1 MPENMRTGARTGAI
15 VRPAR
20 GTKARQ
26 DRTAVARNMMAEAK
40 YINLV
45 VSLVEAPLVLCGAW
59 SSTFQVNNYLNIDRA
74 AA

>member
-45 VSLVEAPLVLCGAW
+45 VSLVEAPLSSLPAERGA
-59 SSTFQVNNYLNIDRA
+59 QL
-74 AA
+74 

>member
-45 VSLVEAPLVLCGAW
+45 VSLVEALLVLRSVAQH
-59 SSTFQVNNYLNIDRA
+59 SAEVNIFL
-74 AA
+74 

>member
-45 VSLVEAPLVLCGAW
+45 VSLVEAPLVLR
-59 SSTFQVNNYLNIDRA
+59 SVELNRLTSTP
-74 AA
+74 

>member
-45 VSLVEAPLVLCGAW
+45 VSLVEALLVFCGAW
-59 SSTFQVNNYLNIDRA
+59 CATLRSTSGASID
-74 AA
+74 